1 MIRVLIIDDSPVVR
15 RLFRDGLSRD
25 PGIEVVGEARD
36 PYQARDLIVEL
47 KPDVLTLD
55 IEMPRMDGLT
65 FLGKLMKH
73 HPMPVV
79 VCSSLTRA
87 GSDKAIEA
95 LSLKAVEV
103 MSKNQEAS
111 QVMINE
117 LVRKVKAAAV
127 SRVERQPPPS
137 QPDAAGIQPRQQPV
151 PAAPLS
157 LPAGGAKRGLIVVG
171 SSTGGP
177 EALCRL
183 LAPLPPETPGML
195 IVQHMPPLFTA
206 SLAGR
211 LDKLGAMTVREA
223 QHGDLVTP
231 GLALIAPGD
240 RHMLVQGR
248 SGRYRVELR
257 DGPRVGLHKPAVEVL
272 FRSAAKAASADA
284 IGILLTGMG
293 ADGARGML
301 EMHQA
306 GAWTIAQNEA
316 SCVVYGMPREAVLL
330 GGVSEEVALDR
341 IPSRLVLALSKRP
354 AAMV

>member
-1 MIRVLIIDDSPVVR
+1 MIRVLIVDDSPVVR
-15 RLFRDGLSRD
+15 RLFHDGLSRD
-25 PGIEVVGEARD
+25 PGIEVVGEAPD
-36 PYQARDLIVEL
+36 PYQARDLILQL
-47 KPDVLTLD
+47 KPDVVTLD

-73 HPMPVV
+73 FPLPVV

-95 LSLKAVEV
+95 LSLGAVEV
-103 MSKNQEAS
+103 MSKNQQAG
-111 QVMINE
+111 QAMINE
-117 LVRKVKAAAV
+117 LVRKVKAASL
-127 SRVERQPPPS
+127 SRVQAGSTTPTAAPRPASLTPPPATS
-137 QPDAAGIQPRQQPV
+137 RLA
-151 PAAPLS
+151 

-183 LAPLPPETPGML
+183 LGPLPEDCPGLL

-211 LDKLGAMTVREA
+211 LDRLGALAVREA
-223 QHGDLVTP
+223 QHGEPIVP
-231 GLALIAPGD
+231 GTALIAPGD
-240 RHMLVQGR
+240 RHLLVTGR
-248 SGRYRVELR
+248 PGFYRVELR

-272 FRSAAKAASADA
+272 FRSAAKVAGADTVGV
-284 IGILLTGMG
+284 ILTGMG

-301 EMHQA
+301 ELHQA

-330 GGVSEEVALDR
+330 GGVDEEAAIDE
-341 IPSRLVLALSKRP
+341 IPARLVRALGKRP
-354 AAMV
+354 VVVG

>member
-1 MIRVLIIDDSPVVR
+1 MIRVLIVDDSPVVR
-15 RLFRDGLSRD
+15 RLFRDGLSRF
-25 PGIEVVGEARD
+25 PGIEVVGEAPD
-36 PYQARDLIVEL
+36 PYLARDLIVEL

-73 HPMPVV
+73 FPMPVV

-87 GSDKAIEA
+87 GSDKAIDA
-95 LSLKAVEV
+95 LSLGAVEV
-103 MSKNQEAS
+103 MSKNQEAGPAM
-111 QVMINE
+111 VNE
-117 LVRKVKAAAV
+117 LARKVKAAAA
-127 SRVERQPPPS
+127 SRVDQQTRTLPHQTATPPPTLT
-137 QPDAAGIQPRQQPV
+137 V
-151 PAAPLS
+151 PI
-157 LPAGGAKRGLIVVG
+157 GGPQRNLIVVG

-183 LAPLPPETPGML
+183 LAPLPAETPGIV

-211 LDKLGAMTVREA
+211 LDRLGALTVREA
-223 QHGDLVTP
+223 QHGELITP
-231 GLALIAPGD
+231 GVALVAPGD
-240 RHMLVQGR
+240 RHLLVQGR
-248 SGRYRVELR
+248 TGRYRVELR

-272 FRSAAKAASADA
+272 FRSAAKAAGSDA
-284 IGILLTGMG
+284 VGVILTGMG

-301 EMHQA
+301 ELHQA

-330 GGVSEEVALDR
+330 GGVSEEVALDA
-341 IPSRLVLALSKRP
+341 IPGRLLRALGRRP
-354 AAMV
+354 TVTV